1 MPRKRRHEQG
11 DAFGGGGSPRHA
23 NSPDSV
29 CRIFLGTD
37 AKGWHRRSFWYKI
50 LYTRCVREKEI
61 RWVGSAYDDLLA
73 FPVEPRRQAGFQL
86 SKVQA
91 GLEPEDWKPFD
102 EVGAGTREI
111 RIREAS
117 GAFRVMYVA
126 KFEEAVYVLH
136 CFQKKTQATSQQDKR
151 IAEARYRAIVNARKS
166 KP

>member
-1 MPRKRRHEQG
+1 M
-11 DAFGGGGSPRHA
+11 
-23 NSPDSV
+23 
-29 CRIFLGTD
+29 
-37 AKGWHRRSFWYKI
+37 
-50 LYTRCVREKEI
+50 REKEI

-136 CFQKKTQATSQQDKR
+136 CFQKKTQATSKPDLELATK
-151 IAEARYRAIVNARKS
+151 RYRDLVQEL

>member
-1 MPRKRRHEQG
+1 M
-11 DAFGGGGSPRHA
+11 
-23 NSPDSV
+23 
-29 CRIFLGTD
+29 
-37 AKGWHRRSFWYKI
+37 
-50 LYTRCVREKEI
+50 EKEI

-86 SKVQA
+86 GKVQA

-111 RIREAS
+111 RIREAN

-151 IAEARYRAIVNARKS
+151 IAELQAQVAAGQK
-166 KP
+166 